1 MHREY
6 KRRKIII
13 FSLIGILL
21 LMAVGYSAFQTKLN
35 ITSTSNITSVWD
47 VEITNIQ
54 TKEINGLAENV
65 YDPTYTKLEAN
76 MEANFYEPG
85 DYITYIVTV
94 SNLGTLD
101 ATLDSIKLNMPQEDV
116 INFKVEGATSK
127 EKLKVGEHKDI
138 EVTMEYTGNNPDN
151 ISSVE
156 MDVNL
161 DYVQDGNSTNFS
173 DADSPVVDNLRIND
187 IILTPDEESVK
198 AEIEAENAI
207 KYYFSIDNNEWYEST
222 SNIYNIYHLKPNT
235 TYTMYVKAEG
245 SNGDVVYSS
254 KPFTTLDNTSPE
266 INIKVGDNVKGENDW
281 YKGLSLN
288 IEVTDNDKVKEVLY
302 CTEKDC
308 TPDKVLNL
316 EDNQTTI
323 TFESKSDIQEVCIK
337 ATDMKG
343 NVSNKCSSEYK
354 VDGTEPTISNMNIN
368 TLDDTMTIELTAT
381 DNESGL
387 YKYYFSKD
395 GGKTYI
401 ESNNP
406 NYTFTSLDEGD
417 YLVTAYVKDTAGNE
431 SEIQAKSTAIRYTSY
446 CKKNG
451 IDNFG
456 ECLIATEAQN
466 PNIDEAKNF
475 IKSKGTPDF
484 SKTSPSILYDEI
496 KSSQINTYTT
506 ASRITVSDSYTFHK
520 ETGIFKLTSFSLKNP
535 DEINLN
541 DGKTYYSCGLNSSG
555 CSTLHEIVSVN
566 TTTDN
571 EGAKTFEI
579 NKYDHYYRVSNY
591 DSSDTGMYM
600 DNDNNGESYYYRGTV
615 ASNYVKFA
623 GLYWRVIRI
632 NGDGTVRMIY
642 DGTSPHANGESSTDR
657 QIGKSV
663 YNAYDTDNMYSGYMY
678 GNNENGVI
686 TESPSVVDTTWGK
699 SLSSSTKYVF
709 GSEYTYDKK
718 TNSFKV
724 SGNKIKST
732 IKEYQD
738 IYNNP
743 GYYTCFEADEDM
755 SCNKLFHAIRRS
767 DDSSMIVKYVEY
779 STTSYNQANENI
791 NDSEVKKYLDN
802 WYKNNMTSYENK
814 LSKSSYFCND
824 RSLSSASA
832 NGYNNLGFG
841 QNPTIYKAHDRIG
854 GFATDSTYIGVYNP
868 SLICPQSNDKFTV
881 DAVNGNGKL
890 KYPVGLITADELLMA
905 GAGLIKTNVL
915 FYLYIGNSYFTMTP
929 SYFRQIT
936 GNMNLYRTD
945 WNGGLDKY
953 TGASGSSKY
962 GVRPVINL
970 DPDKIT
976 FTGNGTMQDPYV
988 IS

>member
-47 VEITNIQ
+47 VEITSVQ

-101 ATLDSIKLNMPQEDV
+101 ATLDSIKLNMPSQDV

-316 EDNQTTI
+316 EDGKTTI

-417 YLVTAYVKDTAGNE
+417 YLVIAYVKDTAGNT
-431 SEIQAKSTAIRYTSY
+431 SERQAKSTSIRYTSY

-456 ECLIATEAQN
+456 DCLIATEVQN
-466 PNIDEAKNF
+466 PNIDEAKSF
-475 IKSKGTPDF
+475 IESKGTPDF
-484 SKTSPSILYDEI
+484 TKTSPSVVYDEKHATTTSTWSTTSTLVYI
-496 KSSQINTYTT
+496 GTGYTFNPNTGIYTITGGSLRNPNEIDLNDGNTYYTNARPDTT
-506 ASRITVSDSYTFHK
+506 PTTTYIYRISNISSTTNS
-520 ETGIFKLTSFSLKNP
+520 ETGVVTTTITYYNYTQTPRSYDTSMVGMYA
-535 DEINLN
+535 DEDN
-541 DGKTYYSCGLNSSG
+541 DGKTYY
-555 CSTLHEIVSVN
+555 
-566 TTTDN
+566 
-571 EGAKTFEI
+571 
-579 NKYDHYYRVSNY
+579 
-591 DSSDTGMYM
+591 
-600 DNDNNGESYYYRGTV
+600 YRGSV
-615 ASNYVKFA
+615 SSNYVKF
-623 GLYWRVIRI
+623 GGYYWRVIRV

-642 DGTSPHANGESSTDR
+642 DGTSPHSNGESNSNR
-657 QIGKSV
+657 QIGTQAFND
-663 YNAYDTDNMYSGYMY
+663 YINDNTYVGYMY
-678 GNNENGVI
+678 AD
-686 TESPSVVDTTWGK
+686 PSNFVETNSGTTTF
-699 SLSSSTKYVF
+699 SYIYVSSTAKYYF
-709 GSEYTYDKK
+709 GTSYTLDKE
-718 TNSFKV
+718 NKV
-724 SGNKIKST
+724 YKLSGDIIQGTSNPNKV
-732 IKEYQD
+732 
-738 IYNNP
+738 
-743 GYYTCFEADEDM
+743 GYYTCFSTDKNAT
-755 SCNKLFHAIRRS
+755 CQRLFYTVKY
-767 DDSSMIVKYVEY
+767 DSSTAMTVSALGYG
-779 STTSYNQANENI
+779 TTSKQQSQSNDADSNI
-791 NDSEVKKYLDN
+791 KSYLDN
-802 WYKNNMTSYENK
+802 WYKNNLNSYTDK
-814 LSKSSYFCND
+814 LSVSTIFCNN
-824 RSLSSASA
+824 RSVSEKEYIV
-832 NGYNNLGFG
+832 YNNAGYG
-841 QNPTIYKAHDRIG
+841 MNPTIYGYERYYNYANQGKLGPDLSCPLN
-854 GFATDSTYIGVYNP
+854 DSFNVEGT
-868 SLICPQSNDKFTV
+868 
-881 DAVNGNGKL
+881 NGNKKL
-890 KYPVGLITADELLMA
+890 TYPVGLITLDEVLMS
-905 GAGLIKTNVL
+905 GGINGSVNRLY
-915 FYLYIGNSYFTMTP
+915 YLYTGQNYWTMSPNTFGNWLNSTTT
-929 SYFRQIT
+929 SVST
-936 GNMNLYRTD
+936 GGSLFELGTD
-945 WNGGLDKY
+945 GQN
-953 TGASGSSKY
+953 

>member
-101 ATLDSIKLNMPQEDV
+101 ATLDSIKLNMPSQDV

-127 EKLKVGEHKDI
+127 ESLKVGEHKDI

-198 AEIEAENAI
+198 AEIKAENAI

-254 KPFTTLDNTSPE
+254 KPFTTLDNTPPE
-266 INIKVGDNVKGENDW
+266 IKIEIGDNVLGENDW

-316 EDNQTTI
+316 EDGKTTI

-354 VDGTEPTISNMNIN
+354 VDGTEPTLSNMNIN

-417 YLVTAYVKDTAGNE
+417 YLVTAYVKDTAGNT
-431 SEIQAKSTAIRYTSY
+431 SEIQAKSIAIRYTSY

-466 PNIDEAKNF
+466 PNIDEAKSF
-475 IKSKGTPDF
+475 IESKGTPDF
-484 SKTSPSILYDEI
+484 TKTSPSIVYDE
-496 KSSQINTYTT
+496 KHATT
-506 ASRITVSDSYTFHK
+506 TSTWSTTSTLVYIGTGYTFDQ
-520 ETGIFKLTSFSLKNP
+520 ETGIYTITGGSLRNP
-535 DEINLN
+535 NEINLN
-541 DGKTYYSCGLNSSG
+541 DGNTYYTNNRTDWLSTGSVINRISNVSSKTDS
-555 CSTLHEIVSVN
+555 STGTV
-566 TTTDN
+566 TTTLT
-571 EGAKTFEI
+571 GYRYSQTPRS
-579 NKYDHYYRVSNY
+579 YDTSMV
-591 DSSDTGMYM
+591 GMYADE
-600 DNDNNGESYYYRGTV
+600 DNDGKTYYYRGSV
-615 ASNYVKFA
+615 SGNYVKFA
-623 GLYWRVIRI
+623 GFYWRVIRV
-632 NGDGTVRMIY
+632 NGDGTVRLIY
-642 DGTSPHANGESSTDR
+642 DGKNPHANGESSSDR
-657 QIGKSV
+657 QVGTQVFNSYV
-663 YNAYDTDNMYSGYMY
+663 NDNTYVGYMY
-678 GNNENGVI
+678 AD
-686 TESPSVVDTTWGK
+686 PSNFV
-699 SLSSSTKYVF
+699 
-709 GSEYTYDKK
+709 E
-718 TNSFKV
+718 TNSGSASFTYNSGLSATSKYYFGTSYTLDKNGRGYKV
-724 SGNKIKST
+724 SGDLVQGT
-732 IKEYQD
+732 IAQD
-738 IYNNP
+738 KV
-743 GYYTCFEADEDM
+743 GYYTCFSTNKDET
-755 SCNKLFHAIRRS
+755 CQRLYYTVRYN
-767 DDSSMIVKYVEY
+767 SSTSMNVSVLGYG
-779 STTSYNQANENI
+779 TTSKEQSQS
-791 NDSEVKKYLDN
+791 NDVNSTMKNYLEN
-802 WYKNNMTSYENK
+802 WYKNNLNSYTDK
-814 LSKSSYFCND
+814 LSDSTIFCNN
-824 RSLSSASA
+824 RTTSTKVSGTNNNA
-832 NGYNNLGFG
+832 GYGI
-841 QNPTIYKAHDRIG
+841 NPTIYGYERFINYANQGKLG
-854 GFATDSTYIGVYNP
+854 PTLNCSLNDSFSV
-868 SLICPQSNDKFTV
+868 NDTK
-881 DAVNGNGKL
+881 GNGKL
-890 KYPVGLITADELLMA
+890 TYPVGLITADEAMMA
-905 GAGLIKTNVL
+905 GGINGSANTLY
-915 FYLYIGNSYFTMTP
+915 YLYTGQYYWTMSP
-929 SYFRQIT
+929 SDFLGWFIAGEARV
-936 GNMNLYRTD
+936 
-945 WNGGLDKY
+945 
-953 TGASGSSKY
+953 ASSGELGRNDTWYGY
-962 GVRPVINL
+962 GVRPVVNL
-970 DPDKIT
+970 DSDNLT

>member
-101 ATLDSIKLNMPQEDV
+101 ATLDSIKLNMPSQDV

-127 EKLKVGEHKDI
+127 ESLKVGEHKDI
-138 EVTMEYTGNNPDN
+138 EVTMEYTGNNLDN

-173 DADSPVVDNLRIND
+173 DADTDTIDSLRIKD

-198 AEIEAENAI
+198 AEIDAENAI
-207 KYYFSIDNNEWYEST
+207 KYYFSIDNNEWYET
-222 SNIYNIYHLKPNT
+222 TENIYNIYHLKPNT

-254 KPFTTLDNTSPE
+254 KPFTTLDNTPPE
-266 INIKVGDNVKGENDW
+266 INITVGDNVLGENGW

-316 EDNQTTI
+316 EDGKTTI

-354 VDGTEPTISNMNIN
+354 VDGTEPTLSNMTITPRDNV
-368 TLDDTMTIELTAT
+368 MTVELTAA

-401 ESNNP
+401 ESDNP

-431 SEIQAKSTAIRYTSY
+431 SEIQAKSTSIRYTSF
-446 CKKNG
+446 CIKNG
-451 IDNFG
+451 ITDFG
-456 ECLIATEAQN
+456 DCLIATEAQN
-466 PNIDEAKNF
+466 TNIDEAKTF
-475 IKSKGTPDF
+475 IESKGTPDF
-484 SKTSPSILYDEI
+484 TKTSPSVVYDERH
-496 KSSQINTYTT
+496 SSTVSSNEIIT
-506 ASRITVSDSYTFHK
+506 SRIYIGTGYTFNQ
-520 ETGIFKLTSFSLKNP
+520 ETGNYNITGLQAYDLNSFSIEQDKDYYTLFRP
-535 DEINLN
+535 DTQNNQPTIYKIVDIAKVTDNTGQIRFRFTYYEYSQTSRSYDVTGVGMYADEDN
-541 DGKTYYSCGLNSSG
+541 DGKTYY
-555 CSTLHEIVSVN
+555 
-566 TTTDN
+566 
-571 EGAKTFEI
+571 
-579 NKYDHYYRVSNY
+579 
-591 DSSDTGMYM
+591 
-600 DNDNNGESYYYRGTV
+600 YRGSV
-615 ASNYVKFA
+615 SGNYVRF
-623 GLYWRVIRI
+623 GGYYWRVIRV

-642 DGTSPHANGESSTDR
+642 DGTKPYANGESSNDR
-657 QIGKSV
+657 QIGTSRFND
-663 YNAYDTDNMYSGYMY
+663 YLSDNTYGGYMY
-678 GNNENGVI
+678 ANPNGF
-686 TESPSVVDTTWGK
+686 TETNSGSTTYDNIN
-699 SLSSSTKYVF
+699 LSSTAKYYF
-709 GSEYTYDKK
+709 GTSYTLDKEKREYKLSGDIIQGTIAPD
-718 TNSFKV
+718 KV
-724 SGNKIKST
+724 S
-732 IKEYQD
+732 
-738 IYNNP
+738 
-743 GYYTCFEADEDM
+743 YYTCFSTNRDGGCQNLLYTTQYTSSTSMRVRGVGYGTTSKQQAQSNDED
-755 SCNKLFHAIRRS
+755 SRIK
-767 DDSSMIVKYVEY
+767 V
-779 STTSYNQANENI
+779 
-791 NDSEVKKYLDN
+791 YLDN
-802 WYKNNMTSYENK
+802 WYQNNLNDYTDK
-814 LSKSSYFCND
+814 LSNDNIFCNN
-824 RSLSSASA
+824 RTISNKQIASYTNA
-832 NGYNNLGFG
+832 GYGL
-841 QNPTIYKAHDRIG
+841 NPTVYGQERFENWASQEILG
-854 GFATDSTYIGVYNP
+854 PTLSCSLNDSFSVGD
-868 SLICPQSNDKFTV
+868 SK
-881 DAVNGNGKL
+881 GNGKL
-890 KYPVGLITADELLMA
+890 TYPVGLITADEVNMA
-905 GAGLIKTNVL
+905 GGISSSANTLY
-915 FYLYIGNSYFTMTP
+915 YLYSGRTYWTMSPFSFDSWFYSYNMHVK
-929 SYFRQIT
+929 ST
-936 GNMNLYRTD
+936 GNISR
-945 WNGGLDKY
+945 GGTRDVL
-953 TGASGSSKY
+953 A
-962 GVRPVINL
+962 VRPVINL

>member
-173 DADSPVVDNLRIND
+173 DADSSVVDNLRIND

-245 SNGDVVYSS
+245 DNGKVVYSS
-254 KPFTTLDNTSPE
+254 KPFTTLDNTSPKVN
-266 INIKVGDNVKGENDW
+266 INIGDNVKGDNGW

-288 IEVTDNDKVKEVLY
+288 TEITDNDKVKEVLY
-302 CTEKDC
+302 CVGKDC
-308 TPDKVLNL
+308 TPNKSLTLTDNKAIITL
-316 EDNQTTI
+316 ES
-323 TFESKSDIQEVCIK
+323 SKDVQELCIK
-337 ATDMKG
+337 AADMVG
-343 NVSNKCSSEYK
+343 NVTNKCSNEYK
-354 VDGTEPTISNMNIN
+354 VDGELPTLSNMNIE
-368 TLDDTMTIELTAT
+368 TKDDVMTITLTAT

-387 YKYYFSKD
+387 YKYYYSKD

-417 YLVTAYVKDTAGNE
+417 YLVTAYVQDTAGNE
-431 SEIQAKSTAIRYTSY
+431 SEIKAQSTAIRYTSY

-451 IDNFG
+451 IEDFG
-456 ECLIATEAQN
+456 DCLIATEAQN
-466 PNIDEAKNF
+466 PNIDEAKKK
-475 IKSKGTPDF
+475 IEAKGTPDF
-484 SKTSPSILYDEI
+484 TKTSPSVLYDEKHATTTSTWSTTSTLVYI
-496 KSSQINTYTT
+496 GTGYTFNPETGMYTITGGSLRVPSEIDLNDGNTYYTNNRT
-506 ASRITVSDSYTFHK
+506 DGGSTGSVINRISNVSSKTDSSTGTVTSTLTEYKYSQTPKSYDISAV
-520 ETGIFKLTSFSLKNP
+520 GMYSAY
-535 DEINLN
+535 DD
-541 DGKTYYSCGLNSSG
+541 DGKTYY
-555 CSTLHEIVSVN
+555 
-566 TTTDN
+566 
-571 EGAKTFEI
+571 
-579 NKYDHYYRVSNY
+579 
-591 DSSDTGMYM
+591 
-600 DNDNNGESYYYRGTV
+600 YRGSV
-615 ASNYVKFA
+615 AGNYVKFA
-623 GLYWRVIRI
+623 GFYWRVIRV
-632 NGDGTVRMIY
+632 NGDGTVRLIY
-642 DGTSPHANGESSTDR
+642 DGTTPHDNGESSSNR
-657 QIGKSV
+657 QVGTQAFNSYV
-663 YNAYDTDNMYSGYMY
+663 NDNTYVGYMY
-678 GNNENGVI
+678 AD
-686 TESPSVVDTTWGK
+686 PSNFV
-699 SLSSSTKYVF
+699 
-709 GSEYTYDKK
+709 E
-718 TNSFKV
+718 TNSGSASFTYNSGLSATSKYYFGTSYTLDKNGRGYKV
-724 SGNKIKST
+724 SGDLIQGT
-732 IKEYQD
+732 IAPDKV
-738 IYNNP
+738 
-743 GYYTCFEADEDM
+743 GYYTCFSTNKDET
-755 SCNKLFHAIRRS
+755 CQRLFYTLKYN
-767 DDSSMIVKYVEY
+767 SSTSMNVSGVGYG
-779 STTSYNQANENI
+779 TTSKEQSQS
-791 NDSEVKKYLDN
+791 NDVNSTMKNYLDN
-802 WYKNNMTSYENK
+802 WYKNNLNSYTDK
-814 LSKSSYFCND
+814 ISKDTIFCNN
-824 RSLSSASA
+824 RNISNKTS
-832 NGYNNLGFG
+832 GTYNNAGYG
-841 QNPTIYKAHDRIG
+841 MNPTIYGYERYYNYANQGKLGPDLSCPLN
-854 GFATDSTYIGVYNP
+854 DSFNVEGT
-868 SLICPQSNDKFTV
+868 
-881 DAVNGNGKL
+881 NGNKKL
-890 KYPVGLITADELLMA
+890 TYPVGLITLDEVLMSGGINGSA
-905 GAGLIKTNVL
+905 NTLY
-915 FYLYIGNSYFTMTP
+915 YLYSGQNYWTMSP
-929 SYFRQIT
+929 SYFVDWFSADEAYVASSGELGGGWT
-936 GNMNLYRTD
+936 G
-945 WNGGLDKY
+945 
-953 TGASGSSKY
+953 TGS
-962 GVRPVINL
+962 GVRPVVNL
-970 DPDKIT
+970 DSDNLT
-976 FTGNGTMQDPYV
+976 FTGNGTVSDPYV

>member
-35 ITSTSNITSVWD
+35 ISSTSNITSVWD

-101 ATLDSIKLNMPQEDV
+101 ATLDSIKLNMPSQDV

-288 IEVTDNDKVKEVLY
+288 IEVIDNDKVKEVLY

-316 EDNQTTI
+316 EDGKTTI
-323 TFESKSDIQEVCIK
+323 TFESKRDIQEVCIK

-354 VDGTEPTISNMNIN
+354 VDGTEPTLSNMNIN

-417 YLVTAYVKDTAGNE
+417 YLVIAYVKDTAGNT
-431 SEIQAKSTAIRYTSY
+431 SERQAKSTSIRYTSY

-456 ECLIATEAQN
+456 DCLIATEVQN
-466 PNIDEAKNF
+466 PNIDEAKSF
-475 IKSKGTPDF
+475 IESKGTPDF
-484 SKTSPSILYDEI
+484 TKTSPSVVYDEKHATTTSTWSTTTTLAYI
-496 KSSQINTYTT
+496 GTGYTFNPNTGIYTITGGSLRNPNEIDLNDGNTYYTNARPDTT
-506 ASRITVSDSYTFHK
+506 PTTTYIYRISNISSTTNS
-520 ETGIFKLTSFSLKNP
+520 ETGVVTTTITYYNYTQTPRSYDTSMVGMYA
-535 DEINLN
+535 DEDN
-541 DGKTYYSCGLNSSG
+541 DGKTYY
-555 CSTLHEIVSVN
+555 
-566 TTTDN
+566 
-571 EGAKTFEI
+571 
-579 NKYDHYYRVSNY
+579 
-591 DSSDTGMYM
+591 
-600 DNDNNGESYYYRGTV
+600 YRGSV
-615 ASNYVKFA
+615 SSNYVKF
-623 GLYWRVIRI
+623 GGYYWRVIRV

-642 DGTSPHANGESSTDR
+642 DGTSPHSNGESNSNR
-657 QIGKSV
+657 QIGTQAFND
-663 YNAYDTDNMYSGYMY
+663 YINDNTYVGYMY
-678 GNNENGVI
+678 AD
-686 TESPSVVDTTWGK
+686 PSNFVETNSGTTTF
-699 SLSSSTKYVF
+699 SYIYVSSTAKYYF
-709 GSEYTYDKK
+709 GTSYTLDKENK
-718 TNSFKV
+718 GYKLSGDIIQGTSNPNKV
-724 SGNKIKST
+724 
-732 IKEYQD
+732 
-738 IYNNP
+738 
-743 GYYTCFEADEDM
+743 GYYTCFSTDKNAT
-755 SCNKLFHAIRRS
+755 CQRLFYTVKY
-767 DDSSMIVKYVEY
+767 DSSTAMTVSALGYG
-779 STTSYNQANENI
+779 TTSKQQSQSNDADSNI
-791 NDSEVKKYLDN
+791 KSYLDN
-802 WYKNNMTSYENK
+802 WYKNNLNSYTDK
-814 LSKSSYFCND
+814 LSVSTIFCNN
-824 RSLSSASA
+824 RNVSEKEYSV
-832 NGYNNLGFG
+832 YNNAGYG
-841 QNPTIYKAHDRIG
+841 MNPTIYGYERYYNYANQGKLGPDLSCPLN
-854 GFATDSTYIGVYNP
+854 DSFNVEGT
-868 SLICPQSNDKFTV
+868 
-881 DAVNGNGKL
+881 NGNKKL
-890 KYPVGLITADELLMA
+890 TYPVGLITADEVNMA
-905 GAGLIKTNVL
+905 GGINDSVNRLY
-915 FYLYIGNSYFTMTP
+915 YLYTGQNYWTMSPNTFGNWLNSTTT
-929 SYFRQIT
+929 SVST
-936 GNMNLYRTD
+936 GGSLYDPGTD
-945 WNGGLDKY
+945 GQN
-953 TGASGSSKY
+953 

>member
-47 VEITNIQ
+47 VEITSVQ

-316 EDNQTTI
+316 EDGKTTI
-323 TFESKSDIQEVCIK
+323 TFESKRDIQEVCIK

-368 TLDDTMTIELTAT
+368 TLDDTMTIELEAN

-387 YKYYFSKD
+387 NKYYFSKD

-417 YLVTAYVKDTAGNE
+417 YLVTAYVKDTAGNT

-466 PNIDEAKNF
+466 PNIDEAKTF
-475 IKSKGTPDF
+475 IESKGTPDF
-484 SKTSPSILYDEI
+484 TKTSPSIVYDE
-496 KSSQINTYTT
+496 KHATT
-506 ASRITVSDSYTFHK
+506 TSTWSTTSTLVYIGTGYTFDQ
-520 ETGIFKLTSFSLKNP
+520 ETGIYTITGGSLRNP
-535 DEINLN
+535 NEINLN
-541 DGKTYYSCGLNSSG
+541 DGNTYYTNNRTDWVSTGSAIYRISNVSS
-555 CSTLHEIVSVN
+555 
-566 TTTDN
+566 
-571 EGAKTFEI
+571 KT
-579 NKYDHYYRVSNY
+579 
-591 DSSDTGMYM
+591 DSSTGVVTSTITEYRYSQTPKSYDTSAVGMYV
-600 DNDNNGESYYYRGTV
+600 DNDDDGNTYYYRGSV
-615 ASNYVKFA
+615 SGNYVKFA
-623 GLYWRVIRI
+623 GFYWRVIRV
-632 NGDGTVRMIY
+632 NGDGTVRLIY
-642 DGTSPHANGESSTDR
+642 DGKNPHANGESSSDR
-657 QIGKSV
+657 QIGASAFNE
-663 YNAYDTDNMYSGYMY
+663 YTNDNTYVGYMY
-678 GNNENGVI
+678 ANPDNFEITDSEINTVGING
-686 TESPSVVDTTWGK
+686 
-699 SLSSSTKYVF
+699 LSATAKYYF
-709 GSEYTYDKK
+709 GTSYTLVKNSRRYKLSGDIIQGTIAPDK
-718 TNSFKV
+718 V
-724 SGNKIKST
+724 
-732 IKEYQD
+732 
-738 IYNNP
+738 
-743 GYYTCFEADEDM
+743 GYYTCFSVNID
-755 SCNKLFHAIRRS
+755 STCNVVYHTAKYN
-767 DDSSMIVKYVEY
+767 SSTSMTVSGLGYG
-779 STTSYNQANENI
+779 TTSKQQSQS
-791 NDSEVKKYLDN
+791 NDVNSEVKTYLEN
-802 WYKNNMTSYENK
+802 WYQNNLKDYENK
-814 LSKSSYFCND
+814 LSKDTIFCNN
-824 RSLSSASA
+824 RNIS
-832 NGYNNLGFG
+832 NKTNWTYNNAGYG
-841 QNPTIYKAHDRIG
+841 MNPTIYGYERYYNYANQGKLGPDLSCPLN
-854 GFATDSTYIGVYNP
+854 DSFNVEGT
-868 SLICPQSNDKFTV
+868 
-881 DAVNGNGKL
+881 NGNEKL
-890 KYPVGLITADELLMA
+890 TYPVGLITMDEANMSGGINSSANSLY
-905 GAGLIKTNVL
+905 
-915 FYLYIGNSYFTMTP
+915 YLYNGQRYWTISSAQFNSWFQADVSTITHIGELSYQFVGDG
-929 SYFRQIT
+929 I
-936 GNMNLYRTD
+936 
-945 WNGGLDKY
+945 
-953 TGASGSSKY
+953 

>member
-6 KRRKIII
+6 KKRKIII

-47 VEITNIQ
+47 VEITSVQ

-198 AEIEAENAI
+198 AEIDAENAI

-316 EDNQTTI
+316 EDGKTTI

-368 TLDDTMTIELTAT
+368 TLDDTMTIELEAN

-387 YKYYFSKD
+387 NKYYFSKD

-417 YLVTAYVKDTAGNE
+417 YLVTTYVKDTAGNT

-451 IDNFG
+451 INNFG
-456 ECLIATEAQN
+456 DCLIATEAQN
-466 PNIDEAKNF
+466 PNIDEAKSF
-475 IKSKGTPDF
+475 IESKGTPDF
-484 SKTSPSILYDEI
+484 TKTSPSVVYDE
-496 KSSQINTYTT
+496 KHDTNTSTWSTT
-506 ASRITVSDSYTFHK
+506 STLVYIGTGYTF
-520 ETGIFKLTSFSLKNP
+520 NP
-535 DEINLN
+535 
-541 DGKTYYSCGLNSSG
+541 
-555 CSTLHEIVSVN
+555 
-566 TTTDN
+566 
-571 EGAKTFEI
+571 
-579 NKYDHYYRVSNY
+579 
-591 DSSDTGMYM
+591 DTGMYQITGGSLRNPNEI
-600 DNDNNGESYYYRGTV
+600 DLNDGNDYYTTRRTDGFKEQLSTSRIVDISSTTNSETGEVTTTITYYNYTQTPKSYDTSAVGMYVDSDDDGNTYYYRGSV
-615 ASNYVKFA
+615 SSNYVKFA
-623 GLYWRVIRI
+623 GYYWRVIRV
-632 NGDGTVRMIY
+632 NGDGTVRLIY
-642 DGTSPHANGESSTDR
+642 DGKNIHANGEASSDR
-657 QIGKSV
+657 QALASQFNSYI
-663 YNAYDTDNMYSGYMY
+663 NDNTYVGYMY
-678 GNNENGVI
+678 AD
-686 TESPSVVDTTWGK
+686 PSK
-699 SLSSSTKYVF
+699 F
-709 GSEYTYDKK
+709 AE
-718 TNSFKV
+718 TNSGSASFTYNSGLSATSKYYFGTSYTLDKNGRGYKV
-724 SGNKIKST
+724 SGDLVQGT
-732 IKEYQD
+732 IASDKV
-738 IYNNP
+738 
-743 GYYTCFEADEDM
+743 GYYTCF
-755 SCNKLFHAIRRS
+755 STNKDATCQRLFYTLKYN
-767 DDSSMIVKYVEY
+767 SSTSMNVSGVGYG
-779 STTSYNQANENI
+779 TTSKEQSQS
-791 NDSEVKKYLDN
+791 NDVNSTMKTYLEN
-802 WYKNNMTSYENK
+802 WYQNNLNNYSEK
-814 LSKSSYFCND
+814 LSKDTIFCNN
-824 RSLSSASA
+824 RSISNKQSGTFT
-832 NGYNNLGFG
+832 NEGFG
-841 QNPTIYKAHDRIG
+841 MHPTVYGWERYYNYANQGKLG
-854 GFATDSTYIGVYNP
+854 PTLSCQLNDSFSV
-868 SLICPQSNDKFTV
+868 SNAK
-881 DAVNGNGKL
+881 GNGKL
-890 KYPVGLITADELLMA
+890 KYPVGLITVDEVNMA
-905 GAGLIKTNVL
+905 GGVNGSANTLY
-915 FYLYIGNSYFTMTP
+915 YLYSGQYYWTMSP
-929 SYFRQIT
+929 SRFDIWFNAYVVSV
-936 GNMNLYRTD
+936 
-945 WNGGLDKY
+945 
-953 TGASGSSKY
+953 ASSGELSNNWPSDRH
-962 GVRPVINL
+962 GVRPVVNL
-970 DPDKIT
+970 DTDNLN
-976 FTGNGTMQDPYV
+976 FSGNGTMSDPYV

>member
-6 KRRKIII
+6 KKRKIII

-47 VEITNIQ
+47 VEITSVQ

-235 TYTMYVKAEG
+235 TYTMYVKSEG

-308 TPDKVLNL
+308 TPDETLNL
-316 EDNQTTI
+316 ENNKTTI

-368 TLDDTMTIELTAT
+368 TLDDTMTIELEAN

-387 YKYYFSKD
+387 NKYYFSKD

-417 YLVTAYVKDTAGNE
+417 YLVTTYVKDTAGNT

-466 PNIDEAKNF
+466 PNIDEAKTF
-475 IKSKGTPDF
+475 IESKGTPDF
-484 SKTSPSILYDEI
+484 TKTSPSIVYDEKHATTTSTWSTESTLVYI
-496 KSSQINTYTT
+496 GTGYTFNPETGYYTITGGSLVNPNEIDLNDGNTYYTT
-506 ASRITVSDSYTFHK
+506 RRTDNMNNQSFTSRIVDINSQTDSTTGKVTTTITYYNYTQ
-520 ETGIFKLTSFSLKNP
+520 TPRSYDTSAVGMYANN
-535 DEINLN
+535 DD
-541 DGKTYYSCGLNSSG
+541 DGKTYY
-555 CSTLHEIVSVN
+555 
-566 TTTDN
+566 
-571 EGAKTFEI
+571 
-579 NKYDHYYRVSNY
+579 
-591 DSSDTGMYM
+591 
-600 DNDNNGESYYYRGTV
+600 YRGSV
-615 ASNYVKFA
+615 AGNYVKFA
-623 GLYWRVIRI
+623 GFYWRVIRV
-632 NGDGTVRMIY
+632 NGDGTVRLIY
-642 DGTSPHANGESSTDR
+642 DGTTPHDNGESSSNR
-657 QIGKSV
+657 QVGTKAFNSYV
-663 YNAYDTDNMYSGYMY
+663 NDNTYVGYMY
-678 GNNENGVI
+678 AD
-686 TESPSVVDTTWGK
+686 PSNFV
-699 SLSSSTKYVF
+699 
-709 GSEYTYDKK
+709 E
-718 TNSFKV
+718 TNSGSASFTYNSGLSATSKYYFGTSYTLDKNGRGYKV
-724 SGNKIKST
+724 SGDLIQGT
-732 IKEYQD
+732 IASDKV
-738 IYNNP
+738 
-743 GYYTCFEADEDM
+743 GYYTCFNT
-755 SCNKLFHAIRRS
+755 NKDATCPRLFYTLKYN
-767 DDSSMIVKYVEY
+767 SSTSMNVSALGYG
-779 STTSYNQANENI
+779 TTSKEQSQS
-791 NDSEVKKYLDN
+791 NDVNSTMKNYLDN
-802 WYKNNMTSYENK
+802 WYKNNLNSYTDK
-814 LSKSSYFCND
+814 ISKDTIFCNN
-824 RSLSSASA
+824 RNISNKTS
-832 NGYNNLGFG
+832 GTYNNAGYG
-841 QNPTIYKAHDRIG
+841 MNPTIYGYERYINWASQGKLGPDLSCQLN
-854 GFATDSTYIGVYNP
+854 DSFNVEGT
-868 SLICPQSNDKFTV
+868 
-881 DAVNGNGKL
+881 NGNEKL
-890 KYPVGLITADELLMA
+890 TYPVGLITLDEVLMSGGINGSA
-905 GAGLIKTNVL
+905 NTLY
-915 FYLYIGNSYFTMTP
+915 YLYSGQNYWTMSP
-929 SYFRQIT
+929 SYFNNWFFAHEACVT
-936 GNMNLYRTD
+936 SS
-945 WNGGLDKY
+945 GGL
-953 TGASGSSKY
+953 GPSGTWDGY
-962 GVRPVINL
+962 GVRPVVNL
-970 DPDKIT
+970 DSDNLT
-976 FTGNGTMQDPYV
+976 FTGNGTVSDPYI

>member
-6 KRRKIII
+6 KKRKIII

-85 DYITYIVTV
+85 DYITYIITV

-254 KPFTTLDNTSPE
+254 KPFTTLDNTPPE

-308 TPDKVLNL
+308 TPDKTLNL
-316 EDNQTTI
+316 ENNKTTI
-323 TFESKSDIQEVCIK
+323 TFESKSDIREVCIK

-343 NVSNKCSSEYK
+343 NVISKCSDEYK
-354 VDGTEPTISNMNIN
+354 VDGTEPTLSNMTITPKDNV
-368 TLDDTMTIELTAT
+368 MTVELTAS

-401 ESNNP
+401 ESDNP

-417 YLVTAYVKDTAGNE
+417 YLVTAYVKDIAGNE
-431 SEIQAKSTAIRYTSY
+431 SEIQAQSTSIRYTSF
-446 CKKNG
+446 CLKNS
-451 IDNFG
+451 ITNFG
-456 ECLIATEAQN
+456 DCLIATEAQN
-466 PNIDEAKNF
+466 SNIDEAKTF
-475 IKSKGTPDF
+475 IESKGTPDF
-484 SKTSPSILYDEI
+484 TKTSPSIIYDERHATSTATWTTTSTQVYI
-496 KSSQINTYTT
+496 GTGYTFDSETGMYQITGGSLQIPNEIDLNDGNTYYTT
-506 ASRITVSDSYTFHK
+506 RRTDNMNNQSFTSRIVDINSQTDSTTGVVTTTITYYNYTQTPRSYDTSTVGMYAD
-520 ETGIFKLTSFSLKNP
+520 N
-535 DEINLN
+535 DD
-541 DGKTYYSCGLNSSG
+541 DGKTYY
-555 CSTLHEIVSVN
+555 
-566 TTTDN
+566 
-571 EGAKTFEI
+571 
-579 NKYDHYYRVSNY
+579 
-591 DSSDTGMYM
+591 
-600 DNDNNGESYYYRGTV
+600 YRGSV
-615 ASNYVKFA
+615 SSNYVKF
-623 GLYWRVIRI
+623 GEYYWRVIRV

-642 DGTSPHANGESSTDR
+642 DGTDPHANGESSSNR
-657 QIGKSV
+657 QIGTQAFNN
-663 YNAYDTDNMYSGYMY
+663 YTNDNTYVGYMY
-678 GNNENGVI
+678 ANPDNFVE
-686 TESPSVVDTTWGK
+686 
-699 SLSSSTKYVF
+699 
-709 GSEYTYDKK
+709 
-718 TNSFKV
+718 TNSENASFTYNSGLSATSKYYFGTSYTLDKNGRGYKV
-724 SGNKIKST
+724 SGDLIQGT
-732 IKEYQD
+732 IAPDKV
-738 IYNNP
+738 
-743 GYYTCFEADEDM
+743 GYYTCF
-755 SCNKLFHAIRRS
+755 STNKDATCQRIFYTLKYN
-767 DDSSMIVKYVEY
+767 SSTSMNVRGVGYG
-779 STTSYNQANENI
+779 TTSMEQSQSNDANSTMKN
-791 NDSEVKKYLDN
+791 YLDN
-802 WYKNNMTSYENK
+802 WYKNNLDSYTDK
-814 LSKSSYFCND
+814 LSGRTIFCNN
-824 RSLSSASA
+824 RTISNKTSGTYT
-832 NGYNNLGFG
+832 NEGYGM
-841 QNPTIYKAHDRIG
+841 NPTVYGLERYTNYANQGKIG
-854 GFATDSTYIGVYNP
+854 PDLSCPLNDSFNVEGI
-868 SLICPQSNDKFTV
+868 
-881 DAVNGNGKL
+881 NGNEKL
-890 KYPVGLITADELLMA
+890 TYPIGLITMDEVNMA
-905 GAGLIKTNVL
+905 GGINGSANTLY
-915 FYLYIGNSYFTMTP
+915 YLYSGQHYWTMSP
-929 SYFRQIT
+929 SHFSTWFNAIETHVTSSGVIDYNIA
-936 GNMNLYRTD
+936 
-945 WNGGLDKY
+945 WGG
-953 TGASGSSKY
+953 Y

>member
-6 KRRKIII
+6 KKRKIII

-187 IILTPDEESVK
+187 IILTPTETSVK
-198 AEIEAENAI
+198 AEIDAENAI

-254 KPFTTLDNTSPE
+254 KPFTTLDNTPPE
-266 INIKVGDNVKGENDW
+266 INITVGDNVKGENGW

-288 IEVTDNDKVKEVLY
+288 TEVTDNDKVKEVLY
-302 CTEKDC
+302 CVGKDC
-308 TPDKVLNL
+308 TPSKVLTL
-316 EDNQTTI
+316 ENNKTTI
-323 TFESKSDIQEVCIK
+323 TLDSKKEEQELCIK

-343 NVSNKCSSEYK
+343 NVSNKCSGEYK

-401 ESNNP
+401 ESDNP

-417 YLVTAYVKDTAGNE
+417 YLVTAYVKDTAGNT

-456 ECLIATEAQN
+456 DCLIATEAQN
-466 PNIDEAKNF
+466 PNIDEAKTF
-475 IKSKGTPDF
+475 IESKGTPDF
-484 SKTSPSILYDEI
+484 TKTSPSVVYDEKHATTTSTWSTTSTLAYI
-496 KSSQINTYTT
+496 GTGYTFNPNTGIYAITGGSLRNPNEIDLNDGNTYYTNNRT
-506 ASRITVSDSYTFHK
+506 DLVSTGSVINRISNVSSKTDSNTGTVTSTLTEYKYSQTPKSYD
-520 ETGIFKLTSFSLKNP
+520 TSTVGMYADN
-535 DEINLN
+535 DD
-541 DGKTYYSCGLNSSG
+541 DGKTYY
-555 CSTLHEIVSVN
+555 
-566 TTTDN
+566 
-571 EGAKTFEI
+571 
-579 NKYDHYYRVSNY
+579 
-591 DSSDTGMYM
+591 
-600 DNDNNGESYYYRGTV
+600 YRGSV
-615 ASNYVKFA
+615 AGNYVKFA
-623 GLYWRVIRI
+623 GYYWRVIRV

-642 DGTSPHANGESSTDR
+642 DGTTPHDNGESSSNR
-657 QIGKSV
+657 QVGTQAFNSYI
-663 YNAYDTDNMYSGYMY
+663 NDNTYVGYMY
-678 GNNENGVI
+678 AD
-686 TESPSVVDTTWGK
+686 PSNFV
-699 SLSSSTKYVF
+699 
-709 GSEYTYDKK
+709 E
-718 TNSFKV
+718 TNSGSASFTYNSGLSATSKYYFGTSYTLDKNGRGYKV
-724 SGNKIKST
+724 SGNLVQGT
-732 IKEYQD
+732 IASDKV
-738 IYNNP
+738 
-743 GYYTCFEADEDM
+743 GYYTCF
-755 SCNKLFHAIRRS
+755 STNKDATCQRLFYTLKYNSSTSMNVRGVGYGT
-767 DDSSMIVKYVEY
+767 SSMEQSQSNDVN
-779 STTSYNQANENI
+779 STMKN
-791 NDSEVKKYLDN
+791 YLDN
-802 WYKNNMTSYENK
+802 WYKNNLNSYTDK
-814 LSKSSYFCND
+814 ISKDTIFCNN
-824 RSLSSASA
+824 RNISNKTS
-832 NGYNNLGFG
+832 GTYNNAGYG
-841 QNPTIYKAHDRIG
+841 MNPTIYGYERYVNWASQGKLGPDLSCPAN
-854 GFATDSTYIGVYNP
+854 DSFSV
-868 SLICPQSNDKFTV
+868 SSSK
-881 DAVNGNGKL
+881 GNGKL
-890 KYPVGLITADELLMA
+890 TYPVGLITLDEANMA
-905 GAGLIKTNVL
+905 GGINGSANTLY
-915 FYLYIGNSYFTMTP
+915 YLYSGQYYWTMSP
-929 SYFRQIT
+929 SYFY
-936 GNMNLYRTD
+936 GWFVAGEAGVASSGELVH
-945 WNGGLDKY
+945 LD
-953 TGASGSSKY
+953 TWVGF
-962 GVRPVINL
+962 GVRPVVNL
-970 DPDKIT
+970 DSDNLT
-976 FTGNGTMQDPYV
+976 FTGNGTVSDPYI

>member
-6 KRRKIII
+6 KKRKIII

-187 IILTPDEESVK
+187 IILTPTETSVK
-198 AEIEAENAI
+198 AEIDAENAI

-254 KPFTTLDNTSPE
+254 KPFTTLDNTPPE
-266 INIKVGDNVKGENDW
+266 INITVGDNVKGENGW

-288 IEVTDNDKVKEVLY
+288 TEVTDNDKVKEVLY
-302 CTEKDC
+302 CVGKDC
-308 TPDKVLNL
+308 TPSKVLTL
-316 EDNQTTI
+316 ENNKTTI
-323 TFESKSDIQEVCIK
+323 TLDSKKEEQELCIK

-343 NVSNKCSSEYK
+343 NVSNKCSGEYK

-401 ESNNP
+401 ESDNP

-417 YLVTAYVKDTAGNE
+417 YLVTAYVKDTAGNT

-456 ECLIATEAQN
+456 DCLIATEAQN
-466 PNIDEAKNF
+466 PNIDEAKTF
-475 IKSKGTPDF
+475 IESKGTPDF
-484 SKTSPSILYDEI
+484 TKTSPSVVYDEKHATTTSTWSTTSTLAYI
-496 KSSQINTYTT
+496 GTGYTFNPNTGIYAITGGSLRNPNEIDLNDGNTYYTNNRT
-506 ASRITVSDSYTFHK
+506 DLVSTGSVINRISNVSSKTDSNTGTVTSTLTEYKYSQTPKSYD
-520 ETGIFKLTSFSLKNP
+520 TSTVGMYADN
-535 DEINLN
+535 DD
-541 DGKTYYSCGLNSSG
+541 DGKTYY
-555 CSTLHEIVSVN
+555 
-566 TTTDN
+566 
-571 EGAKTFEI
+571 
-579 NKYDHYYRVSNY
+579 
-591 DSSDTGMYM
+591 
-600 DNDNNGESYYYRGTV
+600 YRGSV
-615 ASNYVKFA
+615 AGNYVKFA
-623 GLYWRVIRI
+623 GYYWRVIRV

-642 DGTSPHANGESSTDR
+642 DGTTPHDNGESSSNR
-657 QIGKSV
+657 QVGTKAFNS
-663 YNAYDTDNMYSGYMY
+663 YLNDNTYVGYMY
-678 GNNENGVI
+678 AD
-686 TESPSVVDTTWGK
+686 PSNFVETNSGSASFTYSA
-699 SLSSSTKYVF
+699 SLSATAKYYF
-709 GSEYTYDKK
+709 GTSYTLDK
-718 TNSFKV
+718 NGRGYKV
-724 SGNKIKST
+724 SGDLIQGT
-732 IKEYQD
+732 IASDKV
-738 IYNNP
+738 
-743 GYYTCFEADEDM
+743 GYYTCF
-755 SCNKLFHAIRRS
+755 STNKDATCQRLFYTLKYN
-767 DDSSMIVKYVEY
+767 SSTSMNVSGVGYG
-779 STTSYNQANENI
+779 TTSKEQSQS
-791 NDSEVKKYLDN
+791 NDVNSTMKNYLDN
-802 WYKNNMTSYENK
+802 WYKNNLNSYTDK
-814 LSKSSYFCND
+814 ISKDTIFCNN
-824 RSLSSASA
+824 RNISNKTS
-832 NGYNNLGFG
+832 GTYNNAGYG
-841 QNPTIYKAHDRIG
+841 MNPTIYGYERYVNWASQGKLGPDLSCPAN
-854 GFATDSTYIGVYNP
+854 DSFSV
-868 SLICPQSNDKFTV
+868 SSSK
-881 DAVNGNGKL
+881 GNGKL
-890 KYPVGLITADELLMA
+890 TYPVGLITLDEANMA
-905 GAGLIKTNVL
+905 GGINGSANTLY
-915 FYLYIGNSYFTMTP
+915 YLYSGQYYWTMSP
-929 SYFRQIT
+929 SYFY
-936 GNMNLYRTD
+936 GWFVAGEAGVASSGELVH
-945 WNGGLDKY
+945 LD
-953 TGASGSSKY
+953 TWVGF
-962 GVRPVINL
+962 GVRPVVNL
-970 DPDKIT
+970 DSDNLT
-976 FTGNGTMQDPYV
+976 FTGNGTVSDPYI

>member
-6 KRRKIII
+6 KKRKIII

-101 ATLDSIKLNMPQEDV
+101 ATLDSIKLNMPSQDV

-127 EKLKVGEHKDI
+127 ESLKVGEHKDI

-173 DADSPVVDNLRIND
+173 DADSSVVDNLKIND

-254 KPFTTLDNTSPE
+254 KPFTTLDNTSPK

-308 TPDKVLNL
+308 TPDKTLNL
-316 EDNQTTI
+316 EDGKTTI
-323 TFESKSDIQEVCIK
+323 TFESKRDIQEVCIK

-354 VDGTEPTISNMNIN
+354 VDRTEPTISNMNIN
-368 TLDDTMTIELTAT
+368 TLDDTMTIELEAN

-387 YKYYFSKD
+387 NKYYFSKD

-417 YLVTAYVKDTAGNE
+417 YLVTAYVKDTAGNT
-431 SEIQAKSTAIRYTSY
+431 SEIQAKSIAIRYTSY

-466 PNIDEAKNF
+466 PNIDEAKSF
-475 IKSKGTPDF
+475 IESKGTPDF
-484 SKTSPSILYDEI
+484 TKTSPSIVYEEKHDT
-496 KSSQINTYTT
+496 NTSTWSIESTLVYIGTG
-506 ASRITVSDSYTFHK
+506 YTFNS
-520 ETGIFKLTSFSLKNP
+520 ETGMYKITGGSLRNPNEIDLNNGNDYYTSNRTDLVSTGETIHKISDINSSTNNTTGTVTTTLTGYRYSQTPRSYDTSMVGMYA
-535 DEINLN
+535 DEDN
-541 DGKTYYSCGLNSSG
+541 DGKTYY
-555 CSTLHEIVSVN
+555 
-566 TTTDN
+566 
-571 EGAKTFEI
+571 
-579 NKYDHYYRVSNY
+579 
-591 DSSDTGMYM
+591 
-600 DNDNNGESYYYRGTV
+600 YRGSV
-615 ASNYVKFA
+615 SSNYVKFA
-623 GLYWRVIRI
+623 GFYWRVIRV

-642 DGTSPHANGESSTDR
+642 DGTTPHANGESSSDR
-657 QIGKSV
+657 QIGKSQFNS
-663 YNAYDTDNMYSGYMY
+663 YNNDNTYVGYMY
-678 GNNENGVI
+678 AD
-686 TESPSVVDTTWGK
+686 PSNFIETDSGSTTFNRYAG
-699 SLSSSTKYVF
+699 LSSSAKYYF
-709 GSEYTYDKK
+709 GTSYTLDK
-718 TNSFKV
+718 NSRGYKLSGDIIQGTIAPDKV
-724 SGNKIKST
+724 
-732 IKEYQD
+732 
-738 IYNNP
+738 
-743 GYYTCFEADEDM
+743 GYYTCF
-755 SCNKLFHAIRRS
+755 STNKDATCQRFFYTLKYNS
-767 DDSSMIVKYVEY
+767 PTSMMARELGYG
-779 STTSYNQANENI
+779 TTSKEQSQS
-791 NDSEVKKYLDN
+791 NDTDSTVKTKLDN
-802 WYKNNMTSYENK
+802 WYKNNLNSYTDK
-814 LSKSSYFCND
+814 LSDSTIFCNN
-824 RSLSSASA
+824 RTTSTKVSGTNNNA
-832 NGYNNLGFG
+832 GYGI
-841 QNPTIYKAHDRIG
+841 NPTIYGYERFINYANQGKLG
-854 GFATDSTYIGVYNP
+854 PTLNCSLNDSFSV
-868 SLICPQSNDKFTV
+868 NDTK
-881 DAVNGNGKL
+881 GNGKL
-890 KYPVGLITADELLMA
+890 TYPVGLITADEVNMA
-905 GAGLIKTNVL
+905 GGIDGSANTLY
-915 FYLYIGNSYFTMTP
+915 YLYSGQNYWTMSP
-929 SYFRQIT
+929 SYFQPAWDNDQVHIISAK
-936 GNMNLYRTD
+936 GSIS
-945 WNGGLDKY
+945 GL
-953 TGASGSSKY
+953 TVSNGASFS
-962 GVRPVINL
+962 PVINI
-970 DPDKIT
+970 DPNKIT
-976 FTGNGTMQDPYV
+976 FTGNGTVQDPYV
-988 IS
+988 LS